1 MEGLAPGEEISEEF
15 ILRGE
20 FMLEYLRLFS
30 NSALSLSLSFEFEGE
45 ILEDF
50 LFEFLEV
57 EEDSFLEFLLVD
69 ADNSSFL
76 AFFRILINVLA
87 FR

>member
-30 NSALSLSLSFEFEGE
+30 NNALSLSFEFEGE

-76 AFFRILINVLA
+76 AFFRILINALA

>member
-30 NSALSLSLSFEFEGE
+30 NSALSLSFEFEGE

-76 AFFRILINVLA
+76 AFFRILINALA